1 MRGKSS
7 TRLIFSALGLL
18 VAASGF
24 AFPNIFSEAST
35 DSHANF
41 QREAGS
47 NIRRRAVRIEASHLG
62 TKDASPSSTM
72 VLNLFSDA
80 TYTALLDEAG
90 RLESGGRYW
99 TGRLR
104 EVSSG
109 TVSLVIRDGALTGTV
124 NTGESLFL
132 IRPDRDGHHIVREVD
147 PATYAP
153 EIEPI
158 EISRAEL
165 ALPESFEA
173 ADDGSNIDILVVY
186 TPSAREKAGGTTA
199 IENLIDLAVVETNQ
213 SYSNSGISQRLTLQ
227 EAQEVAYSE
236 AGFSWPTTLSRL
248 AGTSDGY
255 MDGVHGLRDANC
267 ADAVVLI
274 VGNTQYCGMAYLMS
288 SVSSSFAGSA
298 FSLVSYTCATG
309 YYSFGH
315 ELGHN
320 MGARH
325 DWYVDDSK
333 TPWAHSHGWVN
344 PPDRWRTIMAYNSEC
359 SASGF
364 NCSRL
369 QYWSNPSVSYG
380 GDPMG
385 VAAGTKS
392 DCQDGNA
399 SPDCD
404 ADNHLTLDKT
414 ALTFANFRDSG
425 LCVSAEP
432 IFSDGFESGDTSGWS
447 STSPDTTP

>member
-1 MRGKSS
+1 MRKTS
-7 TRLIFSALGLL
+7 TLLLALTFGYLIPAHGRADTGLFTPVDARNQDGFEETSNPALRSRD
-18 VAASGF
+18 VALD
-24 AFPNIFSEAST
+24 P
-35 DSHANF
+35 
-41 QREAGS
+41 QRITA
-47 NIRRRAVRIEASHLG
+47 IEAAQAQSL
-62 TKDASPSSTM
+62 
-72 VLNLFSDA
+72 VLNLFPDA
-80 TYTALLDEAG
+80 TFTARLDQAG
-90 RLESGGRYW
+90 RLESGGHYW
-99 TGRLR
+99 TGRL
-104 EVSSG
+104 EEISSG

-132 IRPDRDGHHIVREVD
+132 IRPDRGGLHIVREVD

-158 EISRAEL
+158 DVVRSGADY
-165 ALPESFEA
+165 PESFEA
-173 ADDGSNIDILVVY
+173 ADDGSNIDIVVAY
-186 TPSAREKAGGTTA
+186 TPTARDKAGGTTA
-199 IENLIDLAVVETNQ
+199 VENLIDLAVVETNQ
-213 SYSNSGISQRLTLQ
+213 SYSNSGVNQRLTLKGTQ
-227 EAQEVAYSE
+227 QVAYSE
-236 AGFSWPTTLSRL
+236 AGFNWSTTLSRF

-255 MDGVHGLRDANC
+255 MDSVHTLRDAVC

-274 VGNTQYCGMAYLMS
+274 VGDTGYCGIAFLMS
-288 SVSSSFAGSA
+288 NVSSTFASSA
-298 FSLVSYTCATG
+298 FSVVSYTCATG

-333 TPWAHSHGWVN
+333 TPWAHSHGFVN
-344 PPDRWRTIMAYNSEC
+344 PPDRWRTVMAYNSEC

-369 QYWSNPSVSYG
+369 QYWSNPLVSYG

-385 VAAGTKS
+385 VAAGTKTN
-392 DCQDGNA
+392 CTEGNGA
-399 SPDCD
+399 PGCD

-414 ALTFANFRDSG
+414 ALTFANFRDSD
-425 LCVSAEP
+425 LCVSAES
-432 IFSDGFESGDTSGWS
+432 IFTDGFESGDTSGWS

>member
-1 MRGKSS
+1 MC
-7 TRLIFSALGLL
+7 
-18 VAASGF
+18 
-24 AFPNIFSEAST
+24 
-35 DSHANF
+35 
-41 QREAGS
+41 
-47 NIRRRAVRIEASHLG
+47 
-62 TKDASPSSTM
+62 
-72 VLNLFSDA
+72 
-80 TYTALLDEAG
+80 
-90 RLESGGRYW
+90 
-99 TGRLR
+99 
-104 EVSSG
+104 
-109 TVSLVIRDGALTGTV
+109 IRD
-124 NTGESLFL
+124 
-132 IRPDRDGHHIVREVD
+132 
-147 PATYAP
+147 
-153 EIEPI
+153 
-158 EISRAEL
+158 
-165 ALPESFEA
+165 
-173 ADDGSNIDILVVY
+173 SNIDILVVY
-186 TPSAREKAGGTTA
+186 TPTARDKAGGTMA

-213 SYSNSGISQRLTLQ
+213 SYSNSGISQRLSLVDV
-227 EAQEVAYSE
+227 QEVTYSE
-236 AGFSWPTTLSRL
+236 AGFNWSTTLSRL

-255 MDGVHGLRDANC
+255 MDGVHSLRDAAC

-288 SVSSSFAGSA
+288 NVSSSFAGSA

-325 DWYVDDSK
+325 DWYVDSSK

-344 PPDRWRTIMAYNSEC
+344 PPDRWRTVMAYNSEC

-369 QYWSNPSVSYG
+369 QYWSNPLVSYG

-392 DCQDGNA
+392 NCSTGVA

-425 LCVSAEP
+425 LCVSVETV
-432 IFSDGFESGDTSGWS
+432 FSDDFESGDTSSWS
-447 STSPDTTP
+447 STSPDTIP

>member
-1 MRGKSS
+1 MRKIS
-7 TRLIFSALGLL
+7 TLLLALTFGLL
-18 VAASGF
+18 SPAHGHADTGLFAPVDARNQGRFEETSTPALRSRDVALDPQHITA
-24 AFPNIFSEAST
+24 
-35 DSHANF
+35 
-41 QREAGS
+41 
-47 NIRRRAVRIEASHLG
+47 IEAARAESL
-62 TKDASPSSTM
+62 
-72 VLNLFSDA
+72 VLNLFPDA
-80 TYTALLDEAG
+80 TYTARLDQAG

-99 TGRLR
+99 TGRLN

-109 TVSLVIRDGALTGTV
+109 TVSLLIRDGALTGTV
-124 NTGESLFL
+124 NTGGSLFL
-132 IRPDRDGHHIVREVD
+132 IRPDRDGLHIVREVD
-147 PATYAP
+147 PASYAP

-158 EISRAEL
+158 EISRAEP

-173 ADDGSNIDILVVY
+173 TDNGSNIDILVAY
-186 TPSAREKAGGTTA
+186 TPTARDKAGGTSA
-199 IENLIDLAVVETNQ
+199 IESLIDLAVVETNQ

-227 EAQEVAYSE
+227 DTQEIAYSE
-236 AGFSWPTTLSRL
+236 TGFSWPTTLSRL

-255 MDGVHGLRDANC
+255 MDSVHTLRDASC

-344 PPDRWRTIMAYNSEC
+344 PPDRWRTVMAYNSEC

-369 QYWSNPSVSYG
+369 QYWSNPLVSYG

-385 VAAGTKS
+385 VAAGTKTT
-392 DCQDGNA
+392 CNEGNA

-432 IFSDGFESGDTSGWS
+432 VFSDGFESGDASGWS
-447 STSPDTTP
+447 STSPDMTP

>member
-1 MRGKSS
+1 MRKTS
-7 TRLIFSALGLL
+7 TLLLALTFGAL
-18 VAASGF
+18 APAG
-24 AFPNIFSEAST
+24 
-35 DSHANF
+35 SHADTGLF
-41 QREAGS
+41 SPVAGGGQTELAEDGPS
-47 NIRRRAVRIEASHLG
+47 ILRSRTVSVDAELIASMES
-62 TKDASPSSTM
+62 ASASEL
-72 VLNLFSDA
+72 VLNLFPDA
-80 TYTALLDEAG
+80 VFTARATEAG
-90 RLESGGRYW
+90 TSGSGSRFW
-99 TGRLR
+99 TGSLVER
-104 EVSSG
+104 SSG
-109 TVSLVIRDGALTGTV
+109 TASLVIRDGTLTGTV
-124 NTGESLFL
+124 NAGEVLFL
-132 IRPDRDGHHIVREVD
+132 IRPTRDGLHMVREVD
-147 PATYAP
+147 PASYAP
-153 EIEPI
+153 ELEPI
-158 EISRAEL
+158 EVSAALEE
-165 ALPESFEA
+165 LPESFEGT
-173 ADDGSNIDILVVY
+173 DDGSNIDVLVVY
-186 TPSAREKAGGTTA
+186 TPSARDKAGGTTA

-213 SYSNSGISQRLTLQ
+213 SYSNSGISQRLSLVDV
-227 EAQEVAYSE
+227 QEVTYSE
-236 AGFSWPTTLSRL
+236 AGFNWSTTLSRL

-255 MDGVHGLRDANC
+255 MDGVHSLRDAAC

-274 VGNTQYCGMAYLMS
+274 VGNAQYCGMAYLMS
-288 SVSSSFAGSA
+288 NVSSSFAGSA

-325 DWYVDDSK
+325 DWYVDSSK

-344 PPDRWRTIMAYNSEC
+344 PPDRWRTVMAYNSEC

-369 QYWSNPSVSYG
+369 QYWSNPLVSYG

-392 DCQDGNA
+392 NCSTGVA

-425 LCVSAEP
+425 LCVSVETV
-432 IFSDGFESGDTSGWS
+432 FSDDFESGDTSSWS
-447 STSPDTTP
+447 STSPDTIP

>member
-7 TRLIFSALGLL
+7 TRLMFFVSGLL
-18 VAASGF
+18 VAGSGY
-24 AFPNIFSEAST
+24 AFPNLFSEAPA
-35 DSHANF
+35 DSQANF

-47 NIRRRAVRIEASHLG
+47 DIRRRAVRIESARLG
-62 TKDASPSSTM
+62 TKAAPPSATV
-72 VLNLFSDA
+72 VLNLFPDA
-80 TYTALLDEAG
+80 TYTALLDQAG

-99 TGRLR
+99 TGRLK

-109 TVSLVIRDGALTGTV
+109 TVSLVIRDGALIGTV
-124 NTGESLFL
+124 NSGESLFL
-132 IRPDRDGHHIVREVD
+132 IRPDRDGLHIVREVD

-165 ALPESFEA
+165 ALPESFEGS
-173 ADDGSNIDILVVY
+173 DDGSNIDILVAY
-186 TPSAREKAGGTTA
+186 TPTARDEAGGTTA

-213 SYSNSGISQRLTLQ
+213 SYANSGISQRLTLQ
-227 EAQEVAYSE
+227 DTQEVAYSE
-236 AGFSWPTTLSRL
+236 SGFSWPTTLSRL

-255 MDGVHGLRDANC
+255 MDGVHALRDASC

-333 TPWAHSHGWVN
+333 TPYAHSHGFVN
-344 PPDRWRTIMAYNSEC
+344 APDRWRTIMAYNSEC
-359 SASGF
+359 SASGP

-369 QYWSNPSVSYG
+369 QYWSNPLVSYG

-385 VAAGTKS
+385 VAAGTKTN
-392 DCQDGNA
+392 CTEGNA
-399 SPDCD
+399 APGCD

-425 LCVSAEP
+425 LCVSVTP
-432 IFSDGFESGDTSGWS
+432 IFEDGFESGDTSSW
-447 STSPDTTP
+447 

>member
-1 MRGKSS
+1 MRKTSTLLLALTFGYLIPTHGRADTGLFTPVDARNQDGFEETSS
-7 TRLIFSALGLL
+7 PALRSRD
-18 VAASGF
+18 VALD
-24 AFPNIFSEAST
+24 P
-35 DSHANF
+35 
-41 QREAGS
+41 QRITA
-47 NIRRRAVRIEASHLG
+47 IEAAQAQSL
-62 TKDASPSSTM
+62 
-72 VLNLFSDA
+72 VLNLFPDA
-80 TYTALLDEAG
+80 TFTARLDQAG
-90 RLESGGRYW
+90 RLESGGHYW
-99 TGRLR
+99 TGRL
-104 EVSSG
+104 EEISSG

-132 IRPDRDGHHIVREVD
+132 IRPDRDGLHIVREVD

-158 EISRAEL
+158 DVVRSGADY
-165 ALPESFEA
+165 PESFEA
-173 ADDGSNIDILVVY
+173 ADDGSNIDIVVAY
-186 TPSAREKAGGTTA
+186 TPTARDKAGGTTA
-199 IENLIDLAVVETNQ
+199 VENLIDLAVVETNQ
-213 SYSNSGISQRLTLQ
+213 SYSNSGVNQRLTLKGTQ
-227 EAQEVAYSE
+227 QVAYSE
-236 AGFSWPTTLSRL
+236 AGFNWSTTLSRL

-255 MDGVHGLRDANC
+255 MDSVHTLRDAVC

-274 VGNTQYCGMAYLMS
+274 VGDTGYCGIAFLMS
-288 SVSSSFAGSA
+288 NVSSTFASSA
-298 FSLVSYTCATG
+298 FSVVSYTCATG

-333 TPWAHSHGWVN
+333 TPWAHSHGFVN
-344 PPDRWRTIMAYNSEC
+344 PPDRWRTVMAYNSEC

-369 QYWSNPSVSYG
+369 QYWSNPLVSYG

-385 VAAGTKS
+385 VAAGTKTN
-392 DCQDGNA
+392 CTEGNGA
-399 SPDCD
+399 PGCD

-414 ALTFANFRDSG
+414 ALTFANFRDSD

-432 IFSDGFESGDTSGWS
+432 VFNDGFESGDTSGWS